1 MNIIAKL
8 VCINLAAALAYTT
21 VLPVRA
27 ATRQARA
34 DSSEAVAPATI
45 AGFYEMPSSGE
56 ERLKY
61 ERARVLAIQLLAE
74 SRGLQDSLADLARKA
89 AGELTNAK
97 LFIAGDA
104 EADHKCAAITAAL
117 FVRHDIPGNIYICAD
132 TRWHVLHESDPTNVI
147 AQILIHEGA
156 HLAGTI
162 DECEATILELVV
174 AGNSV
179 GIASYGN
186 FHRYAG
192 QCHVLLS
199 HRALRR
205 QGLRM

>member
-1 MNIIAKL
+1 MNITAKL
-8 VCINLAAALAYTT
+8 VGISLAAALAYTAA
-21 VLPVRA
+21 LPVRA
-27 ATRQARA
+27 ATQRA
-34 DSSEAVAPATI
+34 MASDPEAIAPSTI
-45 AGFYEMPSSGE
+45 AGFNEMPSSGE

-61 ERARVLAIQLLAE
+61 ERARVLAIQLLTE
-74 SRGLQDSLADLARKA
+74 SKGLEISLAELARKA

-104 EADHKCAAITAAL
+104 EADRKCAAITASL
-117 FVRHDIPGNIYICAD
+117 FVRQDLPGNIYICAD
-132 TRWHVLHESDPTNVI
+132 TRWHVLHEPESTNII

-174 AGNSV
+174 AGNSI

-186 FHRYAG
+186 FHRYED
-192 QCHVLLS
+192 QCHGSLS

-205 QGLRM
+205 QGLQM